1 MPRPPYQDEGIL
13 GPGGRRFVA
22 VVVAIAVVVGIGVAA
37 LEIDFSDLGD
47 EIEGVGEPT
56 SEEPNGGSGS
66 DGDKQPE
73 PPEAQEPAALSTGGL
88 AHALRALGA
97 EVGGDPNLLRVM
109 ATPAAIELDVRGGDE
124 PTGFRWSDGELTEL
138 PIAVVIGRGRLPQR
152 DFPGSEVDPGSLGRL
167 LKGARRH
174 GGGRELDVV
183 NAILEEDV
191 VERRLRWVLNAT
203 APNGAN
209 LNFRARPSG
218 RGVTRIDS
226 AGALGAQLPAQS
238 ARQLKDAQRLG
249 HCIDEGGGSFD
260 AITRCSER
268 FTP

>member
-1 MPRPPYQDEGIL
+1 MPRPPYKDEGIL
-13 GPGGRRFVA
+13 GPGGRKFVA
-22 VVVAIAVVVGIGVAA
+22 VLFAIAVVAGIGVAA
-37 LEIDFSDLGD
+37 LEVDFAELGD
-47 EIEGVGEPT
+47 EIEELGEPT
-56 SEEPNGGSGS
+56 SDERSGEPAGGDEEP
-66 DGDKQPE
+66 DP
-73 PPEAQEPAALSTGGL
+73 AEPAALSTGGL
-88 AHALRALGA
+88 AHALGALRA

-109 ATPAAIELDVRGGDE
+109 ATPDAIELDVRGGDE

-138 PIAVVIGRGRLPQR
+138 PVTVVLGAGRLEER

-174 GGGRELDVV
+174 SGGRELDVV
-183 NAILEEDV
+183 NAILEEDLIDPG
-191 VERRLRWVLNAT
+191 LRWVLNAT

-218 RGVTRIDS
+218 RGVARIDS

-249 HCIDEGGGSFD
+249 RCIERGGGDFD

>member
-22 VVVAIAVVVGIGVAA
+22 VVLAIAVVAGIGVAA
-37 LEIDFSDLGD
+37 LEVDFGDLGD
-47 EIEGVGEPT
+47 EIEGVGEPAP
-56 SEEPNGGSGS
+56 EEPNRDRTGEA
-66 DGDKQPE
+66 DE
-73 PPEAQEPAALSTGGL
+73 PPSPAPAALSTGGL
-88 AHALRALGA
+88 AHALRALRA

-109 ATPAAIELDVRGGDE
+109 ATPEAIELDVRGGDE

-138 PIAVVIGRGRLPQR
+138 PIAVVIGGGRLEQR
-152 DFPGSEVDPGSLGRL
+152 DFRGSEADPGSLGRL

-191 VERRLRWVLNAT
+191 VDRRLRWVLNAT

-226 AGALGAQLPAQS
+226 SGALGAQLPAQS
-238 ARQLKDAQRLG
+238 ARQLKNAQRLG
-249 HCIDEGGGSFD
+249 KCIEDGGGSFD